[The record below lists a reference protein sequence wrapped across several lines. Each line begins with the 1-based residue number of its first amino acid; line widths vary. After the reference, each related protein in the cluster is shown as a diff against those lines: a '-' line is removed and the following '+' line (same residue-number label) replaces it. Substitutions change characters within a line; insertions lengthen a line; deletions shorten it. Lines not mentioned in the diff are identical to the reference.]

1 MRGRGF
7 TLLEMLLVLGIGAI
21 LMAVAVPNV
30 MPAIEAAQLSSAAR
44 DVASGLRFAR
54 GQALSRRQEVRFTLD
69 VPGHRYRVSTRP
81 KVFGLP
87 SGVGLKLFTASGEV
101 EGEGVG
107 SILFFPDGSS
117 TGGRVTLEAAGR
129 KRLIDV
135 NWLTG
140 RISSSA
146 EESDNS

>member
-1 MRGRGF
+1 MRSRGF

-30 MPAIEAAQLSSAAR
+30 IPAIEAAQLGSAAR

-69 VPGHRYRVSTRP
+69 VPGRRYRVSTRP

-87 SGVGLKLFTASGEV
+87 SAVGLRLFTAAGEA

-146 EESDNS
+146 EEADDS

>member
-7 TLLEMLLVLGIGAI
+7 TLLEMLLVLGLGAI

-30 MPAIEAAQLSSAAR
+30 IPAIESAQLSSASR

-69 VPGHRYRVSTRP
+69 VPAHLYQVSTRP

-87 SGVGLKLFTASGEV
+87 SAVALRLFTASGEV
-101 EGEGVG
+101 EGEGRG
-107 SILFFPDGSS
+107 SIRFFPDGSS

-140 RISSSA
+140 RISSSV
-146 EESDNS
+146 EESDGT

>member
-1 MRGRGF
+1 MRGHGF
-7 TLLEMLLVLGIGAI
+7 TLLEMLLVLGIGTI
-21 LMAVAVPNV
+21 LLAVAVPNV
-30 MPAIEAAQLSSAAR
+30 MPAIEAARLSSAAR

-69 VPGHRYRVSTRP
+69 VAGHRYQVSTRP
-81 KVFGLP
+81 KAFGLP
-87 SGVGLKLFTASGEV
+87 SAVALKLFTASGEV

-107 SILFFPDGSS
+107 SIRFFPDGSS

-146 EESDNS
+146 EEADDS